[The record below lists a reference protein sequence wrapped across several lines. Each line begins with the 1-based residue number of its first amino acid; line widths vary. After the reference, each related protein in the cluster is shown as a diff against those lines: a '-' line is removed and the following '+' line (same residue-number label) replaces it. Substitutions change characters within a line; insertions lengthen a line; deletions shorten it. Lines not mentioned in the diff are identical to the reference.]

1 MKIKKEIIK
10 ARSILFW
17 QDLFIYFLCTAIIM
31 SLLIVV
37 LIQLESIFY
46 FLPNTKLNLIKII
59 SSSTF
64 FALLFV
70 IIQYF
75 RLKNNRVKKYKIDTI
90 AFNVGN
96 KAFPKK
102 QDTILNALQL
112 ERSPTTNESEALA
125 QSYVNNTFQKI
136 QKLNIQELLKNKH
149 SLTLKKILLIA
160 WLGTLTVFYLQYNS
174 TADAFF
180 RLSHPNKE
188 FPAPKPFL
196 LNSMTGNI
204 HILGGEKAEIKV
216 QSLKSIPDTVF
227 LYLTPSQ
234 VSTQKRDSLV
244 LKYFAIPNKNGSYE
258 FKLPELFQDYYYQAV
273 VKAEYFWE
281 AWEEVRSKPNTIFVT
296 DRPGF
301 ETFSMTI
308 IPPEYS
314 KQEPRLQEG
323 NIAVVQSLK
332 GSIVQIEI
340 SSNRML
346 DSGYLLINQDNL
358 NMKTNYNRAY
368 GEFIIENEGEFTV
381 NIVDERGITNRDPI
395 PYSIE
400 IISDI
405 NPWITVIKPPL
416 VTELGSDQFIPIH
429 LEIQDDFG
437 FTDLQLAYEIRRPNY
452 LDADPFVAMFNIPE
466 LIEDTLIQSI
476 YTFWDLS
483 DMLLMPEDEVH
494 FHFELT
500 DNDNI
505 SGPKKTISSTFI
517 ARVPSLADLYETAE
531 NSENDFI
538 NDLSEGLNEILDL
551 KEELEKLELK
561 TLKAEELDWDQQQ
574 SINNTMEQA
583 KEELKNLENLA
594 ETIETIKEQAEKHKL
609 FSPELLEKFQELSEL
624 LSDIIPEDML
634 KNMDELQDALDNMD
648 MDSLNE
654 SLNDLSENMTQIE
667 QDLDRYLEVFKRLQA
682 EQKMDELQNRIQQL
696 LEQQESL
703 NQEMA
708 KLDDSSDQSTLNRLA
723 QEEQRNL
730 DELKNIESLL
740 EQASELVEPFSE
752 STSQKL
758 MEIMESDIME
768 GAETRMNDVSQ
779 NLIDQNIQSAQSA
792 SQESLENMEM
802 MMQQIM
808 EMKQQFQQETVSDM
822 TENFQGLMQDML
834 YLSAQEEQLQ
844 MDVKKASRNS
854 PRLRDLASRQQ
865 LLQDQ
870 LQSITT
876 QMLELSKKTFA
887 ITPDIG
893 RGVGKAN
900 LGMQEAKNNLAER
913 NVTQTGKDQNMA
925 MEGLNEAALGLFN
938 SMQAMQESGSA
949 SGYDQFLKMMQKMS
963 NQQQGLNQQGMQMG
977 LGQMAAAAQQ
987 QMMQEMLQ
995 KQQSIR
1001 KSLGQ
1006 MLNEMKQSGQPQMG
1020 DLSGISSEMDEVIK
1034 DLQKKRFNRNTKE
1047 RQQRILSRMLDSQTS
1062 MTQRGQK
1069 EERKSSGVEPSTI
1082 FEGPG
1087 GLPSDLGQR
1096 ESLALEALNNAVN
1109 AGYSKEHQSMIK
1121 RYFNTFSQTQKE
1133 KESIDIQINND
1144 N

>member
-1 MKIKKEIIK
+1 MKIKKQIIK

-17 QDLFIYFLCTAIIM
+17 QDLFIYLLWTGIIIP
-31 SLLIVV
+31 LLIMI
-37 LIQLESIFY
+37 LIELESIFY
-46 FLPNTKLNLIKII
+46 FLPDTKLNLIRIMSVSI
-59 SSSTF
+59 F
-64 FALLFV
+64 FALLF
-70 IIQYF
+70 ITIQYI
-75 RLKNNRVKKYKIDTI
+75 RSKNDKIKKYKIETI
-90 AFNVGN
+90 AFNIGD

-112 ERSPTTNESEALA
+112 ERSSRNNESEELA
-125 QSYVNNTFQKI
+125 QAYINNTFQKI
-136 QKLNIQELLKNKH
+136 QELNIRELLKNEQG
-149 SLTLKKILLIA
+149 LTLKKFLLVA
-160 WLGTLTVFYLQYNS
+160 WLSIVCIFYLQYNS
-174 TADAFF
+174 SANAFF
-180 RLSHPNKE
+180 RLTHPSQE
-188 FPAPKPFL
+188 FPAPKPFS
-196 LNSMTGNI
+196 LNSLTGNI
-204 HILGGEKAEIKV
+204 HILGGEKTEIQV
-216 QSLKSIPDTVF
+216 QSLKSMPDTVF
-227 LYLTPSQ
+227 LYLKPSQ

-244 LKYFAIPNKNGSYE
+244 LKYYATPNKNGSYQ

-273 VKAEYFWE
+273 VKAQYFWE
-281 AWEEVRSKPNTIFVT
+281 AWEEVRSKPDTIFVT
-296 DRPGF
+296 DRPVF
-301 ETFSMTI
+301 ESFSMTI
-308 IPPEYS
+308 IPPKYS
-314 KQEPRLQEG
+314 GEAPRLQEG

-332 GSIVQIEI
+332 GSIVKIDI
-340 SSNRML
+340 ASNRML
-346 DSGYLLINQDNL
+346 NSAYLLINQNKL
-358 NMKTNYNRAY
+358 NMEANYNRAV
-368 GEFIIENEGEFTV
+368 GEFSLDEEGEFTV
-381 NIVDERGITNRDPI
+381 NIVDQRGITNRDPI

-400 IISDI
+400 IIADFDPI
-405 NPWITVIKPPL
+405 ITVISPPPL
-416 VTELGSDQFIPIH
+416 TELGNDPLIPIH

-437 FTDLQLAYEIRRPNY
+437 FTDLQLAYEVRRPNY

-466 LIEDTLIQSI
+466 LIQDTLIQSI

-531 NSENDFI
+531 NSESDFI

-551 KEELEKLELK
+551 KEELEELELK
-561 TLKAEELDWDQQQ
+561 TLKAKELDWDQQQ
-574 SINNTMEQA
+574 TVNNTLEQA
-583 KEELKNLENLA
+583 KQELDNLENLA
-594 ETIETIKEQAEKHKL
+594 EAIEAIKEQAEKHKL

-624 LSDIIPEDML
+624 LGDIIPEDML
-634 KNMDELQDALDNMD
+634 KNMDELQNALDNMD
-648 MDSLNE
+648 MESLNE
-654 SLNDLSENMTQIE
+654 SLKELSENMSQIE

-682 EQKMDELQNRIQQL
+682 EQKMDELQNRMQQL
-696 LEQQESL
+696 LKQQASL

-708 KLDDSSDQSTLNRLA
+708 QLDETADQSTLQRLA

-730 DELKNIESLL
+730 DELENIESLL

-752 STSQKL
+752 STSQEL
-758 MEIMESDIME
+758 MQLMESDIIE
-768 GAETRMNDVSQ
+768 SAENSMNDVTQS
-779 NLIDQNIQSAQSA
+779 LSDQELQSAQSA
-792 SQESLENMEM
+792 SQESLQNLEM

-808 EMKQQFQQETVSDM
+808 EMKQEFQQETVSDM

-844 MDVKKASRNS
+844 MEVKKASRNS
-854 PRLRDLASRQQ
+854 PRLRELASRQQ

-900 LGMQEAKNNLAER
+900 AGMQEAKANLAER
-913 NVTQTGKDQNMA
+913 NITQTGKNQNMA

-938 SMQAMQESGSA
+938 SMQAMQKSGSA
-949 SGYDQFLKMMQKMS
+949 SGYEQFLEMMKKMS
-963 NQQQGLNQQGMQMG
+963 GQQQGLNQQGMQMG

-995 KQQSIR
+995 KQQGIR

-1006 MLNEMKQSGQPQMG
+1006 MLSEMKQSGQPQMG
-1020 DLSGISSEMDEVIK
+1020 NLDGISSEMDEVIK
-1034 DLQKKRFNRNTKE
+1034 DLQRKRFNRKTQE

-1087 GLPSDLGQR
+1087 GLPFDLGQR
-1096 ESLALEALNNAVN
+1096 ENLALEALNNAIN

-1121 RYFNTFSQTQKE
+1121 RYFNAFSQTQKE
-1133 KESIDIQINND
+1133 IETKDIPTD
-1144 N
+1144 NE